1 MKRDSS
7 SIISINQLTMKGQ
20 EPFLASLLAEI
31 LSLVDSRAAMAG
43 PAPHT
48 GDGFCLSG
56 AGGLGCSNA

>member
-1 MKRDSS
+1 
-7 SIISINQLTMKGQ
+7 MKGQ